1 MSLKSWGRA
10 GGWTAIAAAVA
21 LLGILLTWS
30 HHVYQA
36 REEILRRVGTL
47 ERSSDWQETVLYLLA
62 QKARIPVPPRPARI
76 ERPDPDTASDGLFAA
91 DINRT
96 EPGACP

>member
-1 MSLKSWGRA
+1 MSLRSWGRS
-10 GGWTAIAAAVA
+10 GGWTAVAAAVT
-21 LLGILLTWS
+21 LVGILVTWT
-30 HHVYQA
+30 HYQA
-36 REEILRRVGTL
+36 EDQAKLLQRVGNL
-47 ERSSDWQETVLYLLA
+47 ERSSDWQEVVLFLLA

-76 ERPDPDTASDGLFAA
+76 DRPDPDMPREGLFAA